1 MGRAV
6 STLNTITS
14 VYKTVALKLE
24 GTNPLAT
31 PRSRWEKNFRTDL
44 EGAGYAVQCG
54 LQSAGTSG
62 VCWWGS

>member
-6 STLNTITS
+6 STHNTIRS
-14 VYKTVALKLE
+14 VYKTAAMKLE
-24 GTNPLAT
+24 GTNPLAR

-54 LQSAGTSG
+54 LQSAGTSD
-62 VCWWGS
+62 VCWLAS